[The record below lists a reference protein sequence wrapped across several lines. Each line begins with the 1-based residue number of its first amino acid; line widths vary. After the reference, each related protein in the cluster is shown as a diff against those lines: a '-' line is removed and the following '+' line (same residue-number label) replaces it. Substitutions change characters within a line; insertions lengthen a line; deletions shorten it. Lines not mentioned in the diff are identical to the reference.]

1 MASGGDIDRAKKFCH
16 PDFYIW
22 TEGGMADEVGSA
34 LLRAAAA

>member
-1 MASGGDIDRAKKFCH
+1 MASGGDIDRAKKLCH
-16 PDFYIW
+16 LEFYIW